1 MGIGTTPGSRAVKEL
16 LTSLPW
22 ENFGGKCSWPT
33 RQAYK
38 LLYAARHAW
47 SCGLQSLH
55 HRVCKKM
62 GEYQRVSR
70 KRWREHS

>member
-1 MGIGTTPGSRAVKEL
+1 MGIGTAPGSRAVKKL
-16 LTSLPW
+16 LMSLPW
-22 ENFGGKCSWPT
+22 ENFGVSVPGLQD
-33 RQAYK
+33 RM
-38 LLYAARHAW
+38 LYAARHAW

-62 GEYQRVSR
+62 GQYQRVSR